1 MTQELRVAS
10 APGVQDDNALKEQA
24 GPARDQPAMLKRDNA
39 VPVAP
44 KHRQLRALP
53 LMAAAIAVAGIIYVI
68 DTRHAQLSS
77 ILITGAKPAPR
88 IAGVAKWAVAAPGRI
103 EARNGEIRVSA
114 SIAGRIVEVVA
125 RVGDKVEAGDLLI
138 RLEDEEPL
146 AQVRAADADSRSSK
160 RERDKVKAGNVREF
174 NMREA
179 EDKVDAAERLLRT
192 QRAEQDRLVL
202 ARRNG
207 AVSEKQVSGARSTLS
222 AAVAR
227 LAQANSELRDFS
239 DGLRAVTPT
248 STESIVTTARAK
260 HAAAEAQLEKT
271 RIRAPVQGTIL
282 QVQVKLGEMAAP
294 TPEQVLIVIGDTS
307 ALRVRTEVDERDIG
321 KVNIGQSAVVKVE
334 AFPDKEFP
342 GKVATIAPALSP
354 PKLGARGPRKPLD
367 IDVLEVMVDVDGAS
381 LLLPGMRADVLFK
394 R

>member
-10 APGVQDDNALKEQA
+10 APGVQDDHALKEQA
-24 GPARDQPAMLKRDNA
+24 GPAGDQPGMLKGDDA

-44 KHRQLRALP
+44 KRWQLRALP
-53 LMAAAIAVAGIIYVI
+53 LMAVAMAVAGIIYVF
-68 DTRHAQLSS
+68 DTRYAQLSS
-77 ILITGAKPAPR
+77 TLITGAKPSPR
-88 IAGVAKWAVAAPGRI
+88 IAGVAKWAAAAPGRI

-125 RVGDKVEAGDLLI
+125 RGGDKVEAGDLLI

-146 AQVRAADADSRSSK
+146 AQVKAADADSRSSR

-227 LAQANSELRDFS
+227 LAQANSELRDLS

-248 STESIVTTARAK
+248 STESVLATARAK
-260 HAAAEAQLEKT
+260 HAAAEALLEKT
-271 RIRAPVQGTIL
+271 RIRAPVEGTIL
-282 QVQVKLGEMAAP
+282 QVQVKLGETAAP

-334 AFPDKEFP
+334 AFPGKEFP

>member
-1 MTQELRVAS
+1 M
-10 APGVQDDNALKEQA
+10 
-24 GPARDQPAMLKRDNA
+24 
-39 VPVAP
+39 
-44 KHRQLRALP
+44 
-53 LMAAAIAVAGIIYVI
+53 
-68 DTRHAQLSS
+68 
-77 ILITGAKPAPR
+77 
-88 IAGVAKWAVAAPGRI
+88 
-103 EARNGEIRVSA
+103 
-114 SIAGRIVEVVA
+114 
-125 RVGDKVEAGDLLI
+125 
-138 RLEDEEPL
+138 
-146 AQVRAADADSRSSK
+146 
-160 RERDKVKAGNVREF
+160 
-174 NMREA
+174 
-179 EDKVDAAERLLRT
+179 
-192 QRAEQDRLVL
+192 L

-227 LAQANSELRDFS
+227 LAQANSELRDLS
-239 DGLRAVTPT
+239 DGSRAVTPT
-248 STESIVTTARAK
+248 STESVLATARAK

-271 RIRAPVQGTIL
+271 RIRAPVAGTIL
-282 QVQVKLGEMAAP
+282 QVQVKLGETAAP

-334 AFPDKEFP
+334 AFPGKEFP
-342 GKVATIAPALSP
+342 GKVATIASALSP